1 MVSKRM
7 LRIDIIGQIV
17 ITTLTI
23 FSIIAEPNR
32 FLISGMIFLLF
43 IGLWQLGIGF
53 LEVIVYKNETRKQY
67 LIAAFV
73 FIASMI
79 FLGGIN
85 SWFTVGLDNE
95 IFTNL
100 IWIYISAGS
109 MIFASWYFRQTIL
122 DLNQPEITRTFWDLE
137 F

>member
-17 ITTLTI
+17 ITALTI

-67 LIAAFV
+67 LIAVFV

-85 SWFTVGLDNE
+85 SWFIVGLDNE